1 MRQAKRRRRGW
12 EPSGWEGTRAM
23 FSGMPDHLH
32 WMWFWGTNS
41 KISSMESEFLPT
53 ALRAITVPGPSTVYH
68 LVFTPYSSFLTVA
81 RLKWFSPHGGG
92 RFSIGF
98 SQTSPSSP
106 GHRWCLQCPMSGL
119 YLPYQKNVSKIF
131 SLKSIIHYDVDENL
145 WPNPQDRV
153 KTNIEVQWGTL

>member
-1 MRQAKRRRRGW
+1 MIELEADENYSYFWMRQAKRRRRGW

-32 WMWFWGTNS
+32 WMWFWGTHS
-41 KISSMESEFLPT
+41 KISSMGPEFLPT

-68 LVFTPYSSFLTVA
+68 LVFTPYSSFLTVT

-98 SQTSPSSP
+98 SQTSPS
-106 GHRWCLQCPMSGL
+106 LQAIDDAC
-119 YLPYQKNVSKIF
+119 NVQCQACICHTRMF
-131 SLKSIIHYDVDENL
+131 PRSLAWNPLSIMM
-145 WPNPQDRV
+145 
-153 KTNIEVQWGTL
+153 